1 MKRLI
6 IIALLLCA
14 AMAQGQ
20 RFEWAKGYDS
30 SHEDAYIKGSVTD
43 SLGNLYI
50 LGNIHWDSDWDTI
63 WLMPHLNTQN
73 TMVMV
78 AKISPEGEMVW
89 RKIYGSDYKPMFAHD
104 IRMMG
109 DTGFAVLFSSG
120 YNNYPFENSFFWGD
134 SICHNVYHPRISPYD
149 TPGCRFGLGGITVYM
164 DFDFDGNVIEEHMLQ
179 RSFVDTD
186 SNDIVYRPYSSMDS
200 LSWLYLDRLLSP
212 TFDLDS
218 DGNLFICYLQN
229 FNEQALPS
237 ICEYNGTVRAMRY
250 WVDHRLVGESSFDNN
265 TKTWYPILLKF
276 SPHFDTLLASRY
288 VVQKN
293 NIYDNSMQTFVKTDK
308 STNELYLRIFVARD
322 VLSAEDTILI
332 DSVSNIIVY
341 QPVSCTFKGFVV
353 IYDSVL
359 TPNALIEFHDT
370 LYDSGNRESVVD
382 LRDIEFDN
390 DSNLVFISGT
400 VGCRSGEMVYNGIP
414 INPTSGVIVLNK
426 SDLSVH
432 SLCDFPAENH
442 GASLAKG
449 SMNGN
454 LAVKNNRVFLQSHYT
469 GRLILPHGT
478 YSVQGAGNSGLA
490 LAVWDYQ
497 GNLIDGKNYHTY
509 SRKHD
514 VGPISLV
521 DSTLYLINFLAS
533 NATFGSNQVYVSGY
547 KACVAKYVDTAFM
560 SVYRP
565 PLGGIAP
572 GESGPEYS
580 FYPNPVENKLQV
592 DLDGD
597 RILQATAVSVLGV
610 RERLGFEGNT
620 VDVSHLRP
628 GVYVMELTTTHNTFA
643 FKFIKR

>member
-30 SHEDAYIKGSVTD
+30 SHEDAFIQGSVTD

-50 LGNIHWDSDWDTI
+50 LGRIHWDSDWDTI
-63 WLMPHLNTQN
+63 WLMPHLTTQN

-78 AKISPEGEMVW
+78 AKISPEGDMVW
-89 RKIYGSDYKPMFAHD
+89 RKIYGSTSTPMFAMD
-104 IRMMG
+104 IKALG
-109 DTGFAVLFSSG
+109 DTGFAVMFSSSPG
-120 YNNYPFENSFFWGD
+120 SPRDDYFYWGD
-134 SICHNVYHPRISPYD
+134 SVYRNVYHPRISPYD
-149 TPGCRFGLGGITVYM
+149 TPGRRFDDIFLTMYM
-164 DFDFDGNVIEEHMLQ
+164 AFDFDGNITEEHVIE
-179 RSFVDTD
+179 RSLVDTD
-186 SNDIVYRPYSSMDS
+186 GNDIVYHPYTSPDS
-200 LSWLYLDRLLSP
+200 LPWLYVDHWEEPRFDVDENGNVYVWYTQNLVVQNLP
-212 TFDLDS
+212 T
-218 DGNLFICYLQN
+218 YY
-229 FNEQALPS
+229 
-237 ICEYNGTVRAMRY
+237 YNRTVGAMRY
-250 WVDHRLVGESSFDNN
+250 WVDHRLVGESAFDSNSRS
-265 TKTWYPILLKF
+265 WYPIMLKF

-288 VVQKN
+288 VVQRN
-293 NIYDNSMQTFVKTDK
+293 NLTNGNYYLRTHIKIDK
-308 STNELYLRIFVARD
+308 STNNIFARVFVQSD
-322 VLSAEDTILI
+322 SVDRLVI
-332 DSVSNIIVY
+332 DSVANMTIQRSAG
-341 QPVSCTFKGFVV
+341 SRFKSFVV
-353 IYDSVL
+353 VFDSVL
-359 TPNALIEFHDT
+359 SPLKLIELRDSILNPSDYYLNTDFADIAFD
-370 LYDSGNRESVVD
+370 YDSNIVA
-382 LRDIEFDN
+382 
-390 DSNLVFISGT
+390 ISGT
-400 VGCRSGEMVYNGIP
+400 PGKRNGLFLYDNQILP
-414 INPTSGVIVLNK
+414 LNDKNFVILLDK
-426 SDLSVH
+426 DDFSFK
-432 SLCDFPAENH
+432 SLCVVPTEGYS
-442 GASLAKG
+442 GASVNLDC
-449 SMNGN
+449 GN
-454 LAVKNNRVFLQSHYT
+454 LILKNNRVFYQEEYHGGIRLPSGYYT
-469 GRLILPHGT
+469 
-478 YSVQGAGNSGLA
+478 VQGAKSGLA
-490 LAVWDYQ
+490 LVVWDYQ
-497 GNLIDGKNYHTY
+497 GNLIDGKKYNTY
-509 SRKHD
+509 AINHD

-610 RERLGFEGNT
+610 RERLGFAGNT